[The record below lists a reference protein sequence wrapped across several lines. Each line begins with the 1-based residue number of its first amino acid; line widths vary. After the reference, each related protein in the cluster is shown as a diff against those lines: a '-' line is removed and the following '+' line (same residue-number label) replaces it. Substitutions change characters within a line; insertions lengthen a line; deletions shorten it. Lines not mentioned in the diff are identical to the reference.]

1 MFWGKNRLQN
11 CSWDLK
17 LPDTVDISVL
27 SALPEH
33 YEFFPNFLNGQH
45 ANALLKHE
53 NEKQKKDLS
62 VIQIIYLNKG
72 IKSKKMSFLMY
83 KLFAKIKNLPHLSA
97 VDHYLVE
104 VTHNLRAF
112 YHLLK
117 SMALPTHLFIHTSR
131 YAQVGL
137 NYILSYCFF
146 FF

>member
-1 MFWGKNRLQN
+1 
-11 CSWDLK
+11 
-17 LPDTVDISVL
+17 
-27 SALPEH
+27 
-33 YEFFPNFLNGQH
+33 
-45 ANALLKHE
+45 
-53 NEKQKKDLS
+53 
-62 VIQIIYLNKG
+62 
-72 IKSKKMSFLMY
+72 MY

-146 FF
+146 FFKIVSLKILYMYQKRHVICTKLKEQF